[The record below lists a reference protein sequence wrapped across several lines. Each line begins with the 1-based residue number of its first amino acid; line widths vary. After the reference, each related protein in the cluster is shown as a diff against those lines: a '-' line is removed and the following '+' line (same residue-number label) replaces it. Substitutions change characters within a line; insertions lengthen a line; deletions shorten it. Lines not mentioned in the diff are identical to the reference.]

1 MNNIVIKK
9 MHDLFTG
16 KDDEPVLIM
25 SESGMPILETM
36 SGVTMPADYSFE
48 CINNFVHR
56 ESPEYE
62 DLQYL
67 ALGMSSYI
75 EKLEAQIA
83 AQEQTINHWK
93 SNHDH
98 MVTKAAFLSQRPDLP
113 VDRIPAYRELEKL
126 RVQISATTP
135 QPAAQAGNS
144 VDRKECSE
152 CGTGYRHALNCPH
165 IENGYVGSFLKVTH
179 YDGSSTIIQVRE
191 GVEDAFK
198 PYAAQPAPADNV
210 RGKQ

>member
-1 MNNIVIKK
+1 
-9 MHDLFTG
+9 
-16 KDDEPVLIM
+16 
-25 SESGMPILETM
+25 MPILETM

-56 ESPEYE
+56 ESPEYK

-113 VDRIPAYRELEKL
+113 DDRIPAYRELEQL
-126 RVQISATTP
+126 RAQISATTP
-135 QPAAQAGNS
+135 QPAAQAGQELVGYGVRNKATGKFGS
-144 VDRKECSE
+144 WLYSQKEW
-152 CGTGYRHALNCPH
+152 A
-165 IENGYVGSFLKVTH
+165 
-179 YDGSSTIIQVRE
+179 
-191 GVEDAFK
+191 EDAVLKSK
-198 PYAAQPAPADNV
+198 PPYQKFPSNEYLGPILLYAAQPAPADNV